1 MNRLT
6 IVAIAALATLSSG
19 LIAWGL
25 GSASGAADARIACS
39 AAEDR
44 TTATHA
50 EAAAS
55 AATGVL
61 YTERDVRQQL
71 DDLAAALR
79 KDFDRERSSRA
90 AVAAAVRA
98 GAVRLSIPVA
108 AAAPGGAACSAA
120 AAASAGDRHEAR
132 ADIAPE
138 AGLAL
143 AAIADEGDDAIRQ
156 LNTCIDAYNGA
167 RARLA
172 GEQLTEAR

>member
-6 IVAIAALATLSSG
+6 VVAIAALATLAAG

-25 GSASGAADARIACS
+25 GSAAGAADARTACS

-44 TTATHA
+44 TTAAHA
-50 EAAAS
+50 QAAAS

-61 YTERDVRQQL
+61 YTERDVRQLL
-71 DDLAAALR
+71 DDQAANLR
-79 KDFDRERSSRA
+79 KDFDRENASRA
-90 AVAAAVRA
+90 RFAAGVRA

-108 AAAPGGAACSAA
+108 AAAPGAAACGAAPAA
-120 AAASAGDRHEAR
+120 AAGDRHEAR
-132 ADIAPE
+132 ADLAPE
-138 AGLAL
+138 TGLAL
-143 AAIADEGDDAIRQ
+143 TAIADDGDDAIRQ

-172 GEQLTEAR
+172 GQQLTEVR

>member
-6 IVAIAALATLSSG
+6 IAAIAALATLATG
-19 LIAWGL
+19 LIAWGI

-61 YTERDVRQQL
+61 YTERDVRQLL
-71 DDLAAALR
+71 DDQAANLR
-79 KDFDRERSSRA
+79 KDFDREKASRDRFA
-90 AVAAAVRA
+90 ADVRA
-98 GAVRLSIPVA
+98 GAVRMSIPVA
-108 AAAPGGAACSAA
+108 AAVPGAAACGAASAA
-120 AAASAGDRHEAR
+120 AAGDRHEAR
-132 ADIAPE
+132 ADLAPE
-138 AGLAL
+138 TGLAL
-143 AAIADEGDDAIRQ
+143 AAIADDGDDAIDQ

-172 GEQLTEAR
+172 GQQLTEVR